1 MKLPSAYYQNESAV
15 YLAKDLLGKLL
26 ITEIDDIKTGGII
39 TETEAYCES
48 EKGCHAYNKRKTE
61 RTKIM
66 FEVGGFSYVYLCY
79 GMHYLFN
86 IVTGKKDTAQAVLIR
101 AIQPTIGL
109 DEILKRR
116 NKTFLD
122 KNLSNGPGKVCKALG
137 ITKAHNALSLTKN
150 EIWLEESNVITK
162 NSTIETTPRIG
173 IDYAEE
179 DKYLPWRFVLKI

>member
-1 MKLPSAYYQNESAV
+1 MLWYALFIQ
-15 YLAKDLLGKLL
+15 
-26 ITEIDDIKTGGII
+26 
-39 TETEAYCES
+39 YCYRKKRQS
-48 EKGCHAYNKRKTE
+48 TSSSHSCHSTN
-61 RTKIM
+61 
-66 FEVGGFSYVYLCY
+66 
-79 GMHYLFN
+79 
-86 IVTGKKDTAQAVLIR
+86 
-101 AIQPTIGL
+101 IGL

-122 KNLSNGPGKVCKALG
+122 KNLSNGPGKVCKSLG